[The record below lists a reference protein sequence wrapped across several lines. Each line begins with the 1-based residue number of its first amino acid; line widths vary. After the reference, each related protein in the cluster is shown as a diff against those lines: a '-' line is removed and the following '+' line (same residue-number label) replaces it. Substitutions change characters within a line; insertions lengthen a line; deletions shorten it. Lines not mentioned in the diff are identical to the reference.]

1 MEKGGGMEGV
11 GDKNR
16 IQKNTF
22 SKDCSRQKGHVMLNS
37 SQ

>member
-1 MEKGGGMEGV
+1 MVKGGGMEGV

-16 IQKNTF
+16 TQKTTF